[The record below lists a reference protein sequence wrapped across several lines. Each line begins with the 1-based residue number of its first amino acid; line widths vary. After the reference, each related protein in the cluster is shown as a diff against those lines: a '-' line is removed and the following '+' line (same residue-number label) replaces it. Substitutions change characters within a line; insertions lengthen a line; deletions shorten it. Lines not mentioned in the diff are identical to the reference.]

1 MEEVLRIQRE
11 YGERG
16 LPREIIRRCL
26 CVIAGVLLLGA
37 GAKYSDADAAP
48 AAYAGSST
56 YGGTVSG
63 RLPGL
68 AFVSEKAGIGT
79 FPAGKLKLAGLD
91 LTPVMPDTVS
101 TANIRKIPG
110 TAGVTKKMIPADPVG
125 KTAEPAAEPAEGLAA
140 DRGTKT
146 FSAVETENGRPG
158 TGGSIGLNN
167 ALAGNAVINGAADD
181 AAVNGAVGDETTE
194 KTPPATVT
202 VSVYGNG
209 GVPEVST
216 ASVKTVSFTTDTL
229 GIPARPGKL
238 FDGWYTDAEC
248 TVPFSGLEEGCTAL
262 TLYAG
267 WREFPG
273 FISNDLG
280 HITGCT
286 GSMEAVQ
293 DGFLCLP
300 HYENCTGIES
310 GAFDG
315 MEDGLFEI
323 FIPANITYIEEGSFD
338 SLDNLMY
345 IEVSKDNPV
354 YYSESGV
361 LYYADGTEMAYPAGL
376 KRFVGMGDF

>member
-11 YGERG
+11 YGGRG
-16 LPREIIRRCL
+16 LPREIICRCL
-26 CVIAGVLLLGA
+26 CVIVGVLLLGA
-37 GAKYSDADAAP
+37 SAKYSDADAAP

-91 LTPVMPDTVS
+91 LTPVMPDIVGT
-101 TANIRKIPG
+101 TNIRKIPG
-110 TAGVTKKMIPADPVG
+110 TAGVIKKTVPADPVG
-125 KTAEPAAEPAEGLAA
+125 KTAEPAAELAA

-146 FSAVETENGRPG
+146 FSAVGTESGRPG
-158 TGGSIGLNN
+158 TGGSTGLNN

-216 ASVKTVSFTTDTL
+216 VSVETVPFTTDTL

-248 TVPFSGLEEGCTAL
+248 TVPFSGIEDGCTAL

-267 WREFPG
+267 WKEFPG

-280 HITGCT
+280 YITSCS
-286 GSMEAVQ
+286 GSTEAVQ

-300 HYENCTGIES
+300 HYENCLGIVG
-310 GAFDG
+310 GAFSG
-315 MEDGLFEI
+315 MEDGIFEI
-323 FIPANITYIEEGSFD
+323 FIPANITYIEEGAFD
-338 SLDNLMY
+338 GLDNLMY
-345 IEVSKDNPV
+345 IEVSKDNPA